1 MLLRQRTQKLL
12 IKRNNLSFKKTPHAE
27 VFFCD
32 KIMGMFSPVRVAFFL
47 IVVLLNATLPVMLFA
62 QTPSKEYEEKLRAEE
77 QEVLKQLET
86 LNEQKK
92 KIQGEAASLKRD
104 IALLDSQIN
113 EAKLKIRIR
122 SLAID
127 NLSKD
132 ISMKSQT
139 IEELNLKIERS
150 KDSLANLLQ
159 KSNEKD
165 DISIAEIMLANKQFS
180 DFFGEA
186 DAYQTVSG
194 ALKVTLDTVRNF
206 KLETE
211 EEKQD
216 LEVKKDKETDAK
228 QAIEAQQR
236 LIERSQTE
244 KNRLLKITSGQE
256 KAYQQVIVEK
266 ERRVAQIRA
275 TLFQLRDSDGISF
288 GDAYD
293 YAVRASE
300 STGVRPAFL
309 LAILQQESDLGK
321 NVGNC
326 YLASDDGSGVSVNT
340 GKIFKNVMKPDRD
353 VKPFKQITGDL
364 GLDPFK
370 TRVSCPLSYGYGGA
384 MGPAQFIPSTWQL
397 FKNRIAKNL
406 GVAIPNPWEP
416 LHAFMA
422 SSIYL
427 SDLGAGLQEYTAERN
442 AACRYYSG
450 AKCGVRT
457 GSTTYGNQ
465 VMARVQN
472 IQENMI
478 DPLLGK

>member
-1 MLLRQRTQKLL
+1 MF
-12 IKRNNLSFKKTPHAE
+12 LS
-27 VFFCD
+27 VRGIYFFA
-32 KIMGMFSPVRVAFFL
+32 ILFVS
-47 IVVLLNATLPVMLFA
+47 ATLPVALFA
-62 QTPSKEYEEKLRAEE
+62 QTASKEYEEKLRIEE
-77 QEVLKQLET
+77 QEVLKQLDT
-86 LNEQKK
+86 LNEEKK
-92 KIQGEAASLKRD
+92 KIQGESASLKRD
-104 IALLDSQIN
+104 IALLDSEIN

-139 IEELNLKIERS
+139 IEELNSKIERS
-150 KDSLANLLQ
+150 KDSLVNLLQ
-159 KSNEKD
+159 KFNEKD
-165 DISIAEIMLANKQFS
+165 DTSIVEIILANKQFS
-180 DFFGEA
+180 DFFSEA

-194 ALKVTLDTVRNF
+194 ALKITLDNVKNF
-206 KLETE
+206 KVETE
-211 EEKQD
+211 DEKQD

-228 QAIEAQQR
+228 QAIESQKR
-236 LIERSQTE
+236 IIERSQTE

-293 YAVRASE
+293 YALEASQ

-326 YLASDDGSGVSVNT
+326 YLTSDNGSGISVNT

-353 VKPFKQITGDL
+353 VKPFKQITEDL

-406 GVAIPNPWEP
+406 GTAIPNPWEP

-427 SDLGAGLQEYTAERN
+427 SDLGAGLQEYTAEKN

-450 AKCGVRT
+450 SKCGVRT
-457 GSTTYGNQ
+457 GSTNYGNQ
-465 VMARVQN
+465 VMVRVQN